1 MLDLLKVKEDIY
13 YVGASDRKIR
23 QFENYIPLTN
33 GVSYNSYLIVDE
45 KTCLLDTV
53 DFSCVREFL
62 DNIKKALNGRNLDY
76 LVVHH
81 MEPDHCASI
90 EEVLLRY
97 PNCVIVTN
105 IQVKKM
111 LGQFFD
117 YNFDKMLLV
126 KENDTLNLGKHELKF
141 IFAPMVHWPE
151 VMVSYEL
158 NNKILFSADAFGSF
172 GALSG
177 NLFYDE
183 VVDNTYFSESRR
195 YYSNIV
201 GKYGQNVMNLFKKLE
216 GVELRMICPL
226 HGYLWRN
233 NFDELLNH
241 YTDWATYHAEEKAV
255 VIIYASMYGNT
266 ENACVRLSN
275 VLNNLGVKNIK
286 LYDISIT
293 DQTYLI
299 SEIFRCSHIV
309 LACPSYN
316 GSLYPKMEY
325 LINTLVNM
333 KIKNRT
339 FALIEN
345 ATWGQVANKK
355 MTELLDTLNN
365 TIVLEDKLSIKSS
378 LKDSDNESLENL
390 AKAIVGSFSCNL

>member
-62 DNIKKALNGRNLDY
+62 ANIKKALNGRDLDY

-97 PNCVIVTN
+97 PNCIIVTN

-233 NFDELLNH
+233 NFDELLSH